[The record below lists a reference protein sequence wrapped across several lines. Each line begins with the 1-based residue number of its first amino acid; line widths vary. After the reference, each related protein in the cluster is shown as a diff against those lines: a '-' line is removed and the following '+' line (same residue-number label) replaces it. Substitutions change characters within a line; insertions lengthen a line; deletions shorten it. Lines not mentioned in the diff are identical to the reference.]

1 VKAEQARQR
10 LCAKKRQM
18 MVQGDRHIQLQLIGD
33 GNIDTS
39 EVLVVGHALDL
50 DRDIVHVPESLV
62 TSA

>member
-1 VKAEQARQR
+1 
-10 LCAKKRQM
+10 M
-18 MVQGDRHIQLQLIGD
+18 MVQGDKHIHLQLIGD
-33 GNIDTS
+33 GNTDTS

>member
-1 VKAEQARQR
+1 
-10 LCAKKRQM
+10 M
-18 MVQGDRHIQLQLIGD
+18 MVHDGRHIHLQLIGD
-33 GNIDTS
+33 GNTDTS